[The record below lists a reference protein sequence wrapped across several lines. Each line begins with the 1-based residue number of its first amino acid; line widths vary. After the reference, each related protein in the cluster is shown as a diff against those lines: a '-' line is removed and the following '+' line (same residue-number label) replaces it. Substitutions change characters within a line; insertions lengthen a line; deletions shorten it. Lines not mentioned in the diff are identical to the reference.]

1 MKVKSILT
9 SSVKL
14 PILVRNAIFVYAIR
28 IICIAFPFVFVGCS
42 SEFKDPPF
50 SSSSKESYP
59 LNKSDSIAMVN
70 IYRKIGPFGEKW
82 DLKDITTW
90 GGVEAALDLTS
101 NENRI
106 TGFFYNGDFFGDIP
120 EEFRQLTELRK
131 LGLVGGN
138 LSGEIPAWIG
148 ELSHLEYLSIMDNK
162 ISGKIPSEVGKLV
175 NLKYLNLSMNNLE
188 GELPESLGKLVNIV
202 RLTIT
207 DTKIKG
213 EIPNTLSKL
222 KKAIVIDLDNNQLSG
237 RFPIEILTNERLYVG
252 CNNNNITELP
262 FEIWRDDFPGSIP
275 DLQKNKLSGVI
286 PDSIK
291 SFKKW
296 KTNKGFVGGQKEG
309 YGYTNYNN

>member
-101 NENRI
+101 NEYRI

-207 DTKIKG
+207 DTKIK
-213 EIPNTLSKL
+213 EKF
-222 KKAIVIDLDNNQLSG
+222 Q
-237 RFPIEILTNERLYVG
+237 ILYLN
-252 CNNNNITELP
+252 
-262 FEIWRDDFPGSIP
+262 
-275 DLQKNKLSGVI
+275 
-286 PDSIK
+286 
-291 SFKKW
+291 
-296 KTNKGFVGGQKEG
+296 
-309 YGYTNYNN
+309 